1 MSISEIRKNYENLL
15 NIWENFK
22 KDNNERLEKIEKKSV
37 IDPLTEVK
45 LSKINDA
52 LDEQKEKLNKLEA
65 SINRPSISNNN
76 SYESK
81 SQTSIEYK
89 TAFMD
94 YIKRGSD
101 SNLANY
107 EKKNLVTINTSD
119 SNGGY
124 LLLPNIQKIITDR
137 LLDSCIMRKI
147 CSTQEIST
155 SSLDV
160 IDNTK
165 FSTSW
170 ISETGSVDDTDA
182 GTLNKKTI
190 QTFDLVA
197 QPKVTQK
204 LLDDSAIDFE
214 EWLADQLAQDF
225 MKAEEEA
232 FIKGTGATSNKPTGI
247 LNYTNGTTSSTI
259 ERITSTSTTDYFTEN
274 DVIKLFYSLKDEYA
288 KKASFLMSRNTV
300 QKVRLLKDSTSGAY
314 LWNPALLGS
323 TNDTILGCPVYQS
336 DFLDS
341 VATSKEVMIFGNF
354 KFYQIVDRIGIK
366 ILRDPYTSKPFI
378 RFYTTKRVGG
388 DVTKTEAFKVLKT
401 STYTEK

>member
-22 KDNNERLEKIEKKSV
+22 KDNDARLEKIEKKSV
-37 IDPLTEVK
+37 VDPLTEIK

-52 LDEQKEKLNKLEA
+52 LDEQRTKLNKLEA
-65 SINRPSISNNN
+65 SINRPSVNN

-81 SQTSIEYK
+81 SLVDMEYK
-89 TAFMD
+89 TVFMD
-94 YIKRGSD
+94 YIRRGVD

-124 LLLPNIQKIITDR
+124 LVLPNIQKIIIDR
-137 LLDSCIMRKI
+137 LLDSCVMRKI
-147 CSTQEIST
+147 CSVQEIST

-204 LLDDSAIDFE
+204 LLDDLAIDFE

-232 FIKGTGATSNKPTGI
+232 FIKGTGATGNKPTGI

-259 ERITSTSTTDYFTEN
+259 ERVTSASTTDYFTEN

-300 QKVRLLKDSTSGAY
+300 QKVRLLKDLTSGAY

-323 TNDTILGCPVYQS
+323 ASDTLLGCPVYQS

-341 VATSKEVMIFGNF
+341 VDTSKEVMIFGNF
-354 KFYQIVDRIGIK
+354 KYYQIVDRIGIK

-388 DVTKTEAFKVLKT
+388 DVIRTEAFKVLKT
-401 STYTEK
+401 STYDGK

>member
-22 KDNNERLEKIEKKSV
+22 KDNDARLEKIEKKSV
-37 IDPLTEVK
+37 VDPLTEIK

-52 LDEQKEKLNKLEA
+52 LDEQRTKLNKLEA
-65 SINRPSISNNN
+65 SINRPSVNN

-81 SQTSIEYK
+81 SLVDMEYK
-89 TAFMD
+89 TVFMD
-94 YIKRGSD
+94 YIRRGVD

-124 LLLPNIQKIITDR
+124 LVLPNIQKIIIDR
-137 LLDSCIMRKI
+137 LLDSCVMRKI
-147 CSTQEIST
+147 CSVQEIST

-232 FIKGTGATSNKPTGI
+232 FIKGTGATGNKPTGI

-259 ERITSTSTTDYFTEN
+259 ERVTSASTTDYFTEN

-323 TNDTILGCPVYQS
+323 ASDTLLGCPVYQS

-341 VATSKEVMIFGNF
+341 VDTSKEVMIFGNF
-354 KFYQIVDRIGIK
+354 KYYQIVDRIGIK

-388 DVTKTEAFKVLKT
+388 DVIRTEAFKVLKT
-401 STYTEK
+401 STYDGK